1 MADTESWSNGGESD
15 GSLKRKNE
23 EGTDSDGANGFDVK
37 KVKQEH
43 EGENQPA
50 LKFLAYKDLPYQDQ
64 LKKKVEEVEQC
75 FSTFHSSFPKQY
87 PELGD
92 WHKSQLLK
100 WFRIEDIRPSP
111 KIEGYRNKCELTIGY
126 NSEIGKLGAG
136 VRVSP
141 LESKRVEISTTDDS
155 YIHLPKSMIEVA
167 QRFSKFLEPWND
179 SAEQC
184 PYIYLYIRSNNKE
197 DLMVMVIVQSED
209 DTSEEFAGYKESVVK
224 FLVGDGEDEAM
235 KSDTDPVIKS
245 IYLQAR
251 PKGCTKKSF
260 ELPFSHA
267 WGEHHLT
274 EDLLDTTILITPSL
288 FLHINT
294 YAADV
299 VYQN

>member
-1 MADTESWSNGGESD
+1 MGDN
-15 GSLKRKNE
+15 RY
-23 EGTDSDGANGFDVK
+23 TDIVIC
-37 KVKQEH
+37 Q
-43 EGENQPA
+43 
-50 LKFLAYKDLPYQDQ
+50 
-64 LKKKVEEVEQC
+64 
-75 FSTFHSSFPKQY
+75 
-87 PELGD
+87 
-92 WHKSQLLK
+92 
-100 WFRIEDIRPSP
+100 
-111 KIEGYRNKCELTIGY
+111 
-126 NSEIGKLGAG
+126 
-136 VRVSP
+136 
-141 LESKRVEISTTDDS
+141 
-155 YIHLPKSMIEVA
+155 
-167 QRFSKFLEPWND
+167 
-179 SAEQC
+179 
-184 PYIYLYIRSNNKE
+184 
-197 DLMVMVIVQSED
+197 VIVQSED

-299 VYQN
+299 VYQNVCELADCRKKKTLVIDLFCGCGVRAPFLSRMGGAPSYRGSPGHHHTHHSLTILTH